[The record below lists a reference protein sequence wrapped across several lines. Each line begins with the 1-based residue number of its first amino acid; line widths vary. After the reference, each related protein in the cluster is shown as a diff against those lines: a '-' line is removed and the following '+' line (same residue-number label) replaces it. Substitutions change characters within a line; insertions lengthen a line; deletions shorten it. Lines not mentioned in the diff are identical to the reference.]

1 MANTTNQKPMGKT
14 GPANTPASETAKNFQ
29 THWGNLQ
36 GKARTQWSQLT
47 DEDFKQIG
55 GRYDLLVEAL
65 QRRYGYDRSRAEQE
79 IEQFLKQKQY

>member
-14 GPANTPASETAKNFQ
+14 GVTNAPTSEAAKSFQ
-29 THWGNLQ
+29 AHWSDLQ
-36 GKARTQWSQLT
+36 GKARMRWSQLT

-65 QRRYGYDRSRAEQE
+65 QRRYGFDRSRAEQE
-79 IEQFLKQKQY
+79 IDHLLKEKQY

>member
-14 GPANTPASETAKNFQ
+14 GMSNTPTNEAAKNFQ
-29 THWGNLQ
+29 THWGDLQ
-36 GKARTQWSQLT
+36 GKARTRWSQLT

-55 GRYDLLVEAL
+55 GKYDLLVDAL

-79 IEQFLKQKQY
+79 IDHLLKEKQY

>member
-14 GPANTPASETAKNFQ
+14 DAAFTPTSETAKNFQ
-29 THWGNLQ
+29 TQWGNLQ
-36 GKARTQWSQLT
+36 GKARTQWTQLT

-79 IEQFLKQKQY
+79 IEHFLKQKQY